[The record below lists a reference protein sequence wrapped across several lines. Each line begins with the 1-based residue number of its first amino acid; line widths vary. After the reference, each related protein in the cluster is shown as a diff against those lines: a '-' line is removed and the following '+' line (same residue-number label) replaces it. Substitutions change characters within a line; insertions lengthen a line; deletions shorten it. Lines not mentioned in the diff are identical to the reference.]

1 MPNKRSIISSLFW
14 KFFERAGTQLI
25 QFGVTIAL
33 ARILAP
39 EDFGLVALIAIFINV
54 ASVFVQS
61 GLNTALIQKK
71 DADELD
77 FSSVFWASL
86 GIAAAT
92 YTILFFSA
100 PFIADFYNQPALTT
114 IVRVLA
120 LTLFIDVFNS
130 IQNAYVSRNMMFK
143 KLFFRSVGA
152 IIPSGILGVTLALC
166 GFGIWALVGHQFCNA
181 FLAVAIMWFT
191 IPWRPS
197 FKFSYTRFK
206 SLFSYGWKLLLS
218 SLIDVVYT
226 NLRGLIIGKFFSPAD
241 LAYYNRGDTFP
252 FLIINNINT
261 AIGSVLLPSFAA
273 VQNEIGDLKRM
284 MRRSIITSTFIIT
297 PMMIGLAVM
306 AKQVVLLVLGEKWL
320 PCVPFVQIY
329 CCMYLFYPIHTTNLS
344 AIKAIGR
351 SDIFLKLE
359 IIKKVYGL
367 AILIGSYFYFKS
379 PIGIAYGAMLS
390 TVISSFINA
399 SPNKKLLGYSY
410 IEQIK
415 DISPAFALVIPMGGI
430 IYAINL
436 IECHLLLT
444 IALQILIGPI
454 IYFGLARIFK
464 LERFDYIVKTIQEFR
479 KKKSK
484 APV

>member
-1 MPNKRSIISSLFW
+1 MADKRVIISSLFW

-39 EDFGLVALIAIFINV
+39 DDFGLVALIAIFINI

-71 DADELD
+71 DADDLD

-92 YTILFFSA
+92 YTILFFGA
-100 PFIADFYNQPALTT
+100 PFIADFYGHASLA
-114 IVRVLA
+114 IVIRVLA
-120 LTLFIDVFNS
+120 ITLFIDVFSS
-130 IQNAYVSRNMMFK
+130 IQNAYVARNMLFK

-152 IIPSGILGVTLALC
+152 IIPSGAIGLTLAFC
-166 GFGIWALVGHQFCNA
+166 GFGIWALVAHQFCNA

-197 FKFSYTRFK
+197 FKFSFTRFK
-206 SLFSYGWKLLLS
+206 SLFTYGWKLLVS

-252 FLIINNINT
+252 FLIVNNINT
-261 AIGSVLLPSFAA
+261 SIGSVLLPSFAA
-273 VQNEIGDLKRM
+273 AQNDIVQLKRM

-297 PMMIGLAVM
+297 PMMAGLAAM
-306 AKQVVLLVLGEKWL
+306 AHQVVLLVLGEKWL

-329 CCMYLFYPIHTTNLS
+329 CFMYLFYPIHTTNLS
-344 AIKAIGR
+344 AIKAVGR
-351 SDIFLKLE
+351 SDVFLKLE
-359 IIKKVYGL
+359 IIKKICGL
-367 AILIGSYFYFKS
+367 SFLIGSYVYFKS
-379 PIGIAYGAMLS
+379 PIGIAYGALVSS
-390 TVISSFINA
+390 TLCSFINA
-399 SPNKKLLGYSY
+399 NPNRKLLDYGYL
-410 IEQIK
+410 EQIR
-415 DISPAFALVIPMGGI
+415 DILPTF
-430 IYAINL
+430 
-436 IECHLLLT
+436 LLT
-444 IALQILIGPI
+444 IPMFFSVYAVGFLKLPLPLQMALQIICGVS
-454 IYFGLARIFK
+454 IYFELAKLFK
-464 LERFDYIVKTIQEFR
+464 MERFDYLIRTVQEYR
-479 KKKSK
+479 KKKTHG
-484 APV
+484 

>member
-1 MPNKRSIISSLFW
+1 MPDKRKIISSLFW

-33 ARILAP
+33 ARILVP

-86 GIAAAT
+86 GIALTT
-92 YTILFFSA
+92 YTILFFAA
-100 PFIADFYNQPALTT
+100 PFIADFYDQSTLTI

-120 LTLFIDVFNS
+120 LTLFIDVFSS
-130 IQNAYVSRNMMFK
+130 IQNAYVSRNMLFK
-143 KLFFRSVGA
+143 KLFFRSIGA

-166 GFGIWALVGHQFCNA
+166 GFGIWALVCHQFCNA

-197 FKFSYTRFK
+197 FKFSYSRFK

-252 FLIINNINT
+252 FLIVNNINT

-273 VQNEIGDLKRM
+273 VQNDTSTLKRM

-320 PCVPFVQIY
+320 PCVPFVQI
-329 CCMYLFYPIHTTNLS
+329 CCCIYLFYPIHTANLS

-351 SDIFLKLE
+351 SDIFLILE
-359 IIKKVYGL
+359 IIKKICGL
-367 AILIGSYFYFKS
+367 TILVASYFYFKS
-379 PIGIAYGAMLS
+379 PIGIAYGALVS
-390 TVISSFINA
+390 TVLCSFINA
-399 SPNKKLLGYSY
+399 SPNKKLLDYGY
-410 IEQIK
+410 IEQIL
-415 DISPAFALVIPMGGI
+415 DVSPALLLAIPMGAVV
-430 IYAINL
+430 YTINL
-436 IECHLLLT
+436 IECPLLLQ
-444 IALQILIGPI
+444 IFLQIFTGAIT
-454 IYFGLARIFK
+454 YFGLARLFK
-464 LERFDYIVKTIQEFR
+464 MERLDYLVKTVQEHRKR
-479 KKKSK
+479 KKNG
-484 APV
+484 

>member
-1 MPNKRSIISSLFW
+1 MPDKQKIISSLFW

-25 QFGVTIAL
+25 QFGITIAL

-39 EDFGLVALIAIFINV
+39 NDFGQVALIAIFINI

-61 GLNTALIQKK
+61 GLNTALIQKR

-86 GIAAAT
+86 GIAFIT
-92 YTILFFSA
+92 YVILFFSA
-100 PFIADFYNQPALTT
+100 PFIADFYKQASLTS
-114 IVRVLA
+114 IIRVLA

-130 IQNAYVSRNMMFK
+130 IQNAYVSRNMLFK
-143 KLFFRSVGA
+143 KLFFRSIGA
-152 IIPSGILGVTLALC
+152 IIPAGAIGLTLALG
-166 GFGIWALVGHQFCNA
+166 GFGIWALVVHQFCNA

-191 IPWRPS
+191 VPWRPS
-197 FKFSYTRFK
+197 FKFSFIRFK
-206 SLFSYGWKLLLS
+206 SLFTYGWKLLVS

-252 FLIINNINT
+252 FLIVNNINT
-261 AIGSVLLPSFAA
+261 SIGSVLLPSFASA
-273 VQNEIGDLKRM
+273 QNDIVHLKKM

-297 PMMIGLAVM
+297 PMMIGLAAM
-306 AKQVVLLVLGEKWL
+306 AEQVVLLVLGEKWL

-329 CCMYLFYPIHTTNLS
+329 CFMYLFYPIHTTNLS

-359 IIKKVYGL
+359 IIKNIYGL

-379 PIGIAYGAMLS
+379 PIGIAYGALLS
-390 TVISSFINA
+390 TVISSFVNA
-399 SPNKKLLGYSY
+399 SPNKNLLHYSY
-410 IEQIK
+410 IEQLK
-415 DISPAFALVIPMGGI
+415 DIFPTFLLTVPMGLI
-430 IYAINL
+430 VYAIGYL
-436 IECHLLLT
+436 KMPLWSQMAIQV
-444 IALQILIGPI
+444 ASGVF
-454 IYFGLARIFK
+454 IYFVIAKIFK
-464 LERFDYIVKTIQEFR
+464 MERLDYLINTIQEYR
-479 KKKSK
+479 KRKLNRN
-484 APV
+484 

>member
-1 MPNKRSIISSLFW
+1 MPDKRKIISSLFW

-33 ARILAP
+33 ARILVP

-86 GIAAAT
+86 GIAFAT

-100 PFIADFYNQPALTT
+100 PFIADFYDQPALTT

-120 LTLFIDVFNS
+120 LTLFIDVFSS
-130 IQNAYVSRNMMFK
+130 IQNAYVSRNMLFK

-166 GFGIWALVGHQFCNA
+166 DFGIWALVGHQFCNA
-181 FLAVAIMWFT
+181 FLAVVIMWFT

-226 NLRGLIIGKFFSPAD
+226 NLRGLIIGKFFSPSD

-273 VQNEIGDLKRM
+273 VQNEISDLKRM

-306 AKQVVLLVLGEKWL
+306 AKPVVLLVLGEKWL
-320 PCVPFVQIY
+320 PCVPFVRIY
-329 CCMYLFYPIHTTNLS
+329 CCMYLFYPIHTANLS

-359 IIKKVYGL
+359 ILKKICGL
-367 AILIGSYFYFKS
+367 AILVASYFYFKS
-379 PIGIAYGAMLS
+379 PIGIAYGALVA
-390 TVISSFINA
+390 TVLCSFINA
-399 SPNKKLLGYSY
+399 NPNRNLLNYGYL
-410 IEQIK
+410 EQIK
-415 DISPAFALVIPMGGI
+415 DVSPAFALVIPMG
-430 IYAINL
+430 AIVCAIDL
-436 IECHLLLT
+436 IEIPLLLK
-444 IALQILIGPI
+444 IILQILTGIVV
-454 IYFGLARIFK
+454 YFGLAK
-464 LERFDYIVKTIQEFR
+464 LFRFERFDYIIKTIQEYR
-479 KKKSK
+479 KRRSNGI
-484 APV
+484 

>member
-1 MPNKRSIISSLFW
+1 MPDKRKIISSLFW

-33 ARILAP
+33 ARILVP

-86 GIAAAT
+86 SIALAT
-92 YTILFFSA
+92 YIILFFAA
-100 PFIADFYNQPALTT
+100 PFIADFYGQPALTT

-120 LTLFIDVFNS
+120 LTLFIDVFSS
-130 IQNAYVSRNMMFK
+130 IQNAYVSRNMLFK

-166 GFGIWALVGHQFCNA
+166 DFGIWALVGHQFCNA
-181 FLAVAIMWFT
+181 FLAVVIMWFT

-252 FLIINNINT
+252 FLIVNNINT

-284 MRRSIITSTFIIT
+284 MRRSVITSTFIIT

-320 PCVPFVQIY
+320 PCVPFVQIC

-359 IIKKVYGL
+359 IIKKIYGL
-367 AILIGSYFYFKS
+367 TILICSYLYFKS

-390 TVISSFINA
+390 TLISSFVNA

-410 IEQIK
+410 IEQIR
-415 DISPAFALVIPMGGI
+415 DISPAFALAIPMGAAV
-430 IYAINL
+430 YAINF
-436 IECHLLLT
+436 IGFPLLLE
-444 IALQILIGPI
+444 IALQIIAGFVV
-454 IYFGLARIFK
+454 YFGLARLFH
-464 LERFDYIVKTIQEFR
+464 LERLDYIIKTVREYKQG
-479 KKKSK
+479 KKNGK
-484 APV
+484 

>member
-1 MPNKRSIISSLFW
+1 M
-14 KFFERAGTQLI
+14 A
-25 QFGVTIAL
+25 A
-33 ARILAP
+33 A
-39 EDFGLVALIAIFINV
+39 
-54 ASVFVQS
+54 FVHS

-86 GIAAAT
+86 GIALAT

-100 PFIADFYNQPALTT
+100 PLIADFYEQSALTT

-120 LTLFIDVFNS
+120 LTLFIDVFSS
-130 IQNAYVSRNMMFK
+130 IQNAYVSRNMLFK

-166 GFGIWALVGHQFCNA
+166 GFGIWALVCHQFCNA

-197 FKFSYTRFK
+197 FKFSYSRFK

-226 NLRGLIIGKFFSPAD
+226 NLRGLIIGKFFSPTD

-273 VQNEIGDLKRM
+273 VQNEITDLKRM

-359 IIKKVYGL
+359 IIKKICGISLLV
-367 AILIGSYFYFKS
+367 GSYFYFRT
-379 PIGIAYGAMLS
+379 PIGIAYGALVS
-390 TVISSFINA
+390 TILCSFINA
-399 SPNKKLLGYSY
+399 NPNRKLLGYGY
-410 IEQIK
+410 LEQIK
-415 DISPAFALVIPMGGI
+415 DILPTFVLTVPMGI
-430 IYAINL
+430 AVYAISFLNYSL
-436 IECHLLLT
+436 P
-444 IALQILIGPI
+444 LQMAMQI
-454 IYFGLARIFK
+454 ICGVFLYFGLAKLFK
-464 LERFDYIVKTIQEFR
+464 MERFNYLVKTILDYR
-479 KKKSK
+479 KNKIHG
-484 APV
+484 

>member
-1 MPNKRSIISSLFW
+1 MPNKRNIISSLFW

-33 ARILAP
+33 ARILVP

-71 DADELD
+71 NADDLD

-86 GIAAAT
+86 GIALAT
-92 YTILFFSA
+92 YTILFFAA
-100 PFIADFYNQPALTT
+100 PFIADFYSQPALTT
-114 IVRVLA
+114 IIRVLA

-130 IQNAYVSRNMMFK
+130 IQNAYVSRNMLFK
-143 KLFFRSVGA
+143 KLFFRSIGA

-166 GFGIWALVGHQFCNA
+166 GYGIWALVGHQFCNA

-273 VQNEIGDLKRM
+273 VQNEISDLKRM
-284 MRRSIITSTFIIT
+284 MRRSIITSTFIIS

-359 IIKKVYGL
+359 IIKKIYGL
-367 AILIGSYFYFKS
+367 TLLIGSYFYFRS

-390 TVISSFINA
+390 TVISSFVNA

-415 DISPAFALVIPMGGI
+415 DISPTFALVVPMGAVV
-430 IYAINL
+430 YAVSL
-436 IECHLLLT
+436 IGCPLLLE
-444 IALQILIGPI
+444 IVLQIVCGTFV
-454 IYFGLARIFK
+454 YFGLAWLFK
-464 LERFDYIVKTIQEFR
+464 LERFNYIIKTIQEYR
-479 KKKSK
+479 KGRSNGT
-484 APV
+484 

>member
-1 MPNKRSIISSLFW
+1 MPDKRKIISSLFW

-33 ARILAP
+33 ARILVP

-54 ASVFVQS
+54 AAVFVQS

-86 GIAAAT
+86 GIALAT
-92 YTILFFSA
+92 YTVLFFAA
-100 PFIADFYNQPALTT
+100 PFIADFYDQSTLTI

-120 LTLFIDVFNS
+120 LTLFIDVFSS
-130 IQNAYVSRNMMFK
+130 IQNAYVSRNMLFK

-152 IIPSGILGVTLALC
+152 IIPSGILGITLALY
-166 GFGIWALVGHQFCNA
+166 GFGIWALVCHQFCNA

-218 SLIDVVYT
+218 SLIDVIYT

-252 FLIINNINT
+252 FLIVNNINT

-273 VQNEIGDLKRM
+273 VQNDTGTLKRM

-320 PCVPFVQIY
+320 PCVPFVQI
-329 CCMYLFYPIHTTNLS
+329 CCCIYLFYPIHTANLS

-351 SDIFLKLE
+351 SDIFLILE
-359 IIKKVYGL
+359 IIKKICGL
-367 AILIGSYFYFKS
+367 TILVASYFYFKS
-379 PIGIAYGAMLS
+379 PIGIAYGALVS
-390 TVISSFINA
+390 TLLCSFINA
-399 SPNKKLLGYSY
+399 SPNKKLLDYGY
-410 IEQIK
+410 IEQIL
-415 DISPAFALVIPMGGI
+415 DVSPALLLAIPMGAVV
-430 IYAINL
+430 YAINL
-436 IECHLLLT
+436 IECPLLLQ
-444 IALQILIGPI
+444 IFLQVFTGAIT
-454 IYFGLARIFK
+454 YFGLARLFK
-464 LERFDYIVKTIQEFR
+464 MERLDYLVKTVQEYRKR
-479 KKKSK
+479 KKNG
-484 APV
+484 

>member
-1 MPNKRSIISSLFW
+1 MPDKRKIISSLFW

-33 ARILAP
+33 ARILVP

-54 ASVFVQS
+54 AAVFVQS

-86 GIAAAT
+86 GIALAT
-92 YTILFFSA
+92 YTVLFFAA
-100 PFIADFYNQPALTT
+100 PFIADFYDQSTLTI

-120 LTLFIDVFNS
+120 LTLFIDVFSS
-130 IQNAYVSRNMMFK
+130 IQNAYVSRNMLFK
-143 KLFFRSVGA
+143 KLFFRSIGA
-152 IIPSGILGVTLALC
+152 IIPSGILGITLALY
-166 GFGIWALVGHQFCNA
+166 GFGIWALVCHQFCNA

-218 SLIDVVYT
+218 SLIDVIYT

-252 FLIINNINT
+252 FLIVNNINT

-273 VQNEIGDLKRM
+273 VQNDTGTLKRM

-320 PCVPFVQIY
+320 PCVPFVQI
-329 CCMYLFYPIHTTNLS
+329 CCCIYLFYPIHTANLS

-351 SDIFLKLE
+351 SDIFLILE
-359 IIKKVYGL
+359 IIKKICGL
-367 AILIGSYFYFKS
+367 TILVASYFYFKS
-379 PIGIAYGAMLS
+379 PIGIAYGALVS
-390 TVISSFINA
+390 TLLCSFINA
-399 SPNKKLLGYSY
+399 SPNKKLLDYGY
-410 IEQIK
+410 IEQIL
-415 DISPAFALVIPMGGI
+415 DVSPALLLAIPMGAVV
-430 IYAINL
+430 YAINL
-436 IECHLLLT
+436 IECPLLLQ
-444 IALQILIGPI
+444 IFLQVFTGAIT
-454 IYFGLARIFK
+454 YFGLARLFK
-464 LERFDYIVKTIQEFR
+464 MERLDYLVKTLQEYRKR
-479 KKKSK
+479 KKNG
-484 APV
+484 

>member
-1 MPNKRSIISSLFW
+1 MPDKRKIISSLFW

-33 ARILAP
+33 ARILVP

-54 ASVFVQS
+54 AAVFVQS

-86 GIAAAT
+86 GIALAT
-92 YTILFFSA
+92 YTVLFFAA
-100 PFIADFYNQPALTT
+100 PFIADFYDQSTLTI

-120 LTLFIDVFNS
+120 LTLFIDVFSS
-130 IQNAYVSRNMMFK
+130 IQNAYVSRNMLFK
-143 KLFFRSVGA
+143 KLFFRSIGA

-166 GFGIWALVGHQFCNA
+166 GFGIWALVCHQFCNA

-197 FKFSYTRFK
+197 FKFSYSRFK

-226 NLRGLIIGKFFSPAD
+226 NLRGLIIGKFFSPSD

-252 FLIINNINT
+252 FLIVNNINT

-273 VQNEIGDLKRM
+273 VQNEISDLKRM

-359 IIKKVYGL
+359 IIKKICGISLLV
-367 AILIGSYFYFKS
+367 GSYFYFRT
-379 PIGIAYGAMLS
+379 PIGIAYGALVS
-390 TVISSFINA
+390 TVLCSFINA
-399 SPNKKLLGYSY
+399 NPNLRLLNYGYV
-410 IEQIK
+410 EQIK
-415 DISPAFALVIPMGGI
+415 DIFPAFALVVPMGAAV
-430 IYAINL
+430 YAVSL
-436 IECHLLLT
+436 IGCPLLLE
-444 IALQILIGPI
+444 IALQVITGVIV
-454 IYFGLARIFK
+454 YFGLAKLFH
-464 LERFDYIVKTIQEFR
+464 LERFNYIVKTIQDY
-479 KKKSK
+479 KKNKAK
-484 APV
+484 API

>member
-1 MPNKRSIISSLFW
+1 MPNKRKIISSLFW

-33 ARILAP
+33 ARILVP

-54 ASVFVQS
+54 AAAFVQS

-86 GIAAAT
+86 GIALAT

-100 PFIADFYNQPALTT
+100 PFIADFYEQSALTT

-120 LTLFIDVFNS
+120 LTLFIDVFSS
-130 IQNAYVSRNMMFK
+130 IQNAYVSRNMLFK

-152 IIPSGILGVTLALC
+152 IIPSGILGVTLALY
-166 GFGIWALVGHQFCNA
+166 GFGIWALVCHQFCNA

-197 FKFSYTRFK
+197 FKFSYSRFK

-218 SLIDVVYT
+218 SLIDVVFT
-226 NLRGLIIGKFFSPAD
+226 NLRGLIIGKFFSPTD

-273 VQNEIGDLKRM
+273 VQNEITDLKRM

-359 IIKKVYGL
+359 IIKKICGISLLV
-367 AILIGSYFYFKS
+367 GSYFYFRT
-379 PIGIAYGAMLS
+379 PIGIAYGALAS
-390 TVISSFINA
+390 AILSSFINA
-399 SPNKKLLGYSY
+399 SPNKKLLNYGY
-410 IEQIK
+410 IEQIL
-415 DISPAFALVIPMGGI
+415 DVSPALLLAVPMSVAV
-430 IYAINL
+430 YAIS
-436 IECHLLLT
+436 IVECSLLLK
-444 IALQILIGPI
+444 IVLQILTGIVV
-454 IYFGLARIFK
+454 YFSLAKLFR
-464 LERFDYIVKTIQEFR
+464 LERLNYIVETIQEYR
-479 KKKSK
+479 KRRSNGT
-484 APV
+484 